1 LGSSP
6 GARGVGNGKMGEE
19 ISGPFTVVKDDI
31 WLYVV
36 SLALETVKLDIDEEK
51 SSYPR
56 FVGFGGA
63 IGGM

>member
-1 LGSSP
+1 
-6 GARGVGNGKMGEE
+6 MGEE